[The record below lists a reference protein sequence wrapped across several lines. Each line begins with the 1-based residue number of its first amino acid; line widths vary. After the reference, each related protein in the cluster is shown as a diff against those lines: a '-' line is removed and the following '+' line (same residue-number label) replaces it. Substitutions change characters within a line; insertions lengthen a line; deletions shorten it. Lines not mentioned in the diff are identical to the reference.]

1 MGSLRRALFVFGR
14 AAHDAR
20 MAYDQD
26 LAKRI
31 RSLIGDEAGLT
42 EKAMFGGLAFLV
54 NGNMSVAASSKGGL
68 LLRVE
73 PAQTMTLAKKPHAK
87 PFEMRGKPMEGW
99 LRVDPAGVTTDKGLA
114 PWVKLS
120 VAYARSLPPK
130 EKGAKATTKPTK
142 PATKSAK
149 SAARPGKRR

>member
-1 MGSLRRALFVFGR
+1 
-14 AAHDAR
+14 

-73 PAQTMTLAKKPHAK
+73 PAETMALAKKPHAK

-99 LRVDPAGVTTDKGLA
+99 LRVDAAGVTTDKGLA

-120 VAYARSLPPK
+120 VAFARSLPPK
-130 EKGAKATTKPTK
+130 AKGAKPMAKTSKRSAKDVK
-142 PATKSAK
+142 PAKRTPAKRAAITK
-149 SAARPGKRR
+149 RG

>member
-1 MGSLRRALFVFGR
+1 MRA
-14 AAHDAR
+14 

-26 LAKRI
+26 LATRI
-31 RSLIGDEAGLT
+31 RSLIGDEPNLT

-73 PAQTMTLAKKPHAK
+73 PAQTMTLAKKPHAT

-99 LRVDPAGVTTDKGLA
+99 LRVEPAGVTTDKGLA

-120 VAYARSLPPK
+120 VAFARSLPPK
-130 EKGAKATTKPTK
+130 AKGAKPMVKSRSAAKASK
-142 PATKSAK
+142 PAKLS
-149 SAARPGKRR
+149 R